1 MHKPEMQDVRSHDD
15 DHHPYSLVRVVGETA
30 WCAGVLP
37 YGPDGELIAE
47 PEEAVAAALR
57 NLGDRLGQAGADLD
71 DVVKA
76 TVFLTDLSWRPH
88 LDAAWRRTWD
98 PPRPAR
104 TAVQVARLPR
114 DAGIEIDAVAQRRG
128 DS

>member
-1 MHKPEMQDVRSHDD
+1 MHQRAMQDVRSNDD
-15 DHHPYSLVRVVGETA
+15 EHHPYSLVRIVADTA

-37 YGPDGELIAE
+37 YGPDGELVTE
-47 PEEAVAAALR
+47 PAAAVDAAIR
-57 NLGDRLGQAGADLD
+57 TLGERLEHAGASLD

-76 TVFLTDLSWRPH
+76 TVFLTDLTWRPH

-114 DAGIEIDAVAQRRG
+114 DAGIEIEAVVQRRG